1 MPQTKTI
8 KLRFH
13 PDCAAFAQ
21 QHVDMLAGKS
31 EFQLEPDSNC
41 PDRDE
46 VGDRLYYI
54 NDDGQPYATVGP
66 PN

>member
-1 MPQTKTI
+1 
-8 KLRFH
+8 
-13 PDCAAFAQ
+13 
-21 QHVDMLAGKS
+21 MLAGKS

-54 NDDGQPYATVGP
+54 NDDGQPYATAGRRT
-66 PN
+66 NTLIA